1 MTTLAITTQQ
11 LITIAAEGETKGF
24 NRQLSPSGVRQC
36 ADPRGL
42 HVLVFD
48 MMHEHKGGVE
58 CEPHKRCQF
67 WVKMI
72 NENEPVSVTV
82 DMTIDLF
89 NELSADAIKS
99 VAVNVS

>member
-11 LITIAAEGETKGF
+11 LITIAAESESKGF
-24 NRQLSPSGVRQC
+24 NRQISASGVRQC

-48 MMHEHKGGVE
+48 MIHEHKNGRE
-58 CEPHKRCQF
+58 CEPHQRCRF

-72 NENEPVSVTV
+72 DESEPVSITV
-82 DMTIDLF
+82 DMTIDRF
-89 NELSADAIKS
+89 NELSANKS
-99 VAVNVS
+99 VVTNAS